1 MEHLQRYEEE
11 QISQLR
17 YWSPAPARADLA
29 HPDSLAADV
38 DDLLEVAAA
47 IRQVDSDKSLT
58 SQVSDTGSQRLTQ
71 QHQPKHVGHVAVAT
85 ASEAARSGMD
95 EERNTGSSERGG
107 AVGQGNWGE
116 GVVVHAG
123 KSMGGAVGAA
133 AATAAATEA
142 AAALIR
148 PRGLYAAGQSGRSL
162 GGGRRQ
168 ARRGVK
174 DKLGEAATTGAHTAA
189 TSAWESCSDGSV
201 GALESAHEA
210 LVTSR
215 RGERQWRGNSMSS
228 VREEMGMGVWS
239 ASEGVRVETGRGS
252 VLGRGHGVAAHEVE
266 GRWGSEGGYV
276 TRREMHAV
284 LAGMAQLQHTVDG
297 VLLHLQQ
304 QQQQQ
309 QQQTGQTQQQQFS
322 GAAAGRSRDPSD
334 EQQSPQGRSWSGEQ
348 GREGKEAPLLLPLPA
363 VLLLSALV
371 ALVHALWSTCKW
383 GVGLVWPL
391 CLLLPLMHRMEHHCR
406 LHCQIWTGAGDGMD
420 RE

>member
-11 QISQLR
+11 QMSQLR
-17 YWSPAPARADLA
+17 YWSPAPARADVA

-58 SQVSDTGSQRLTQ
+58 SQVSDTGSQRLRLTQ
-71 QHQPKHVGHVAVAT
+71 QHQPKHVGHVAEAT

-148 PRGLYAAGQSGRSL
+148 PRGLYAVGQSGRSL

-168 ARRGVK
+168 ARRGVE
-174 DKLGEAATTGAHTAA
+174 DKLGEAATTG
-189 TSAWESCSDGSV
+189 
-201 GALESAHEA
+201 
-210 LVTSR
+210 
-215 RGERQWRGNSMSS
+215 
-228 VREEMGMGVWS
+228 
-239 ASEGVRVETGRGS
+239 
-252 VLGRGHGVAAHEVE
+252 AHEVE

-284 LAGMAQLQHTVDG
+284 LAGMAQLQHTVD
-297 VLLHLQQ
+297 
-304 QQQQQ
+304 
-309 QQQTGQTQQQQFS
+309 
-322 GAAAGRSRDPSD
+322 
-334 EQQSPQGRSWSGEQ
+334 
-348 GREGKEAPLLLPLPA
+348 

>member
-174 DKLGEAATTGAHTAA
+174 DKLGEAATTG
-189 TSAWESCSDGSV
+189 
-201 GALESAHEA
+201 
-210 LVTSR
+210 
-215 RGERQWRGNSMSS
+215 
-228 VREEMGMGVWS
+228 
-239 ASEGVRVETGRGS
+239 
-252 VLGRGHGVAAHEVE
+252 VAAHEVE